1 MPIGVRATSLPLAE
15 RGGQETRGSAIGLR
29 YDGGEPAVGEER
41 VHRAANSGRVVVVGL
56 VREGSPLRGL
66 VDGVSL
72 QYQPAFRAYGV
83 SGGVVEHNLRELVA
97 VAAEQVCHIFCVRF
111 LVFCGSAFIVFKKS
125 EEYEFVRIF
134 SLWRSL
140 YLKVTSRGKIVFLQ
154 YIFLYLFY
162 CFVAQCQRCF
172 FFFFWGYELMIGHVH
187 LT

>member
-29 YDGGEPAVGEER
+29 YDGGEPTVGEKR

-97 VAAEQVCHIFCVRF
+97 VAAEQVCHIFVCVF
-111 LVFCGSAFIVFKKS
+111 LVFSGSAFIVFKKS
-125 EEYEFVRIF
+125 EECEFVRIF
-134 SLWRSL
+134 SLWPSL
-140 YLKVTSRGKIVFLQ
+140 YLKVTNRGKIVFLQ

-162 CFVAQCQRCF
+162 CFVAHCQRF
-172 FFFFWGYELMIGHVH
+172 
-187 LT
+187 